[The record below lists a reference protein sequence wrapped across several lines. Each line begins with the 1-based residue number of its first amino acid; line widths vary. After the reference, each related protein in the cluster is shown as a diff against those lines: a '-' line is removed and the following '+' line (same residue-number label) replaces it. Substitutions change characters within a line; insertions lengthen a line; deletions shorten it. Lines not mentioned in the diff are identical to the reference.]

1 VPKGVDF
8 DFWLGPAPDRS
19 FNPTRFHGSWRHFWD
34 YGGGLMTDWGVHLID
49 MALWAKDVT
58 SAPKQIMAY
67 GDNLSFPNY
76 SRETFDTMSVTFPM
90 DDYVINW
97 QHTAGTQNGPYD
109 MLYGMEFIG
118 DHGTIVANRDGW
130 KVNPEFD
137 PIDNSYKTEAKE
149 MEKGREYHDLHSKN
163 FIECIKSR
171 EEPNCPPE
179 IGRNVALYAH
189 MGNIAVRSAAGMLLW
204 DDTKN
209 RFTNNNK
216 ANEFVIPDYR
226 KPWELPKL

>member
-1 VPKGVDF
+1 GWRNNF
-8 DFWLGPAPDRS
+8 DYS
-19 FNPTRFHGSWRHFWD
+19 
-34 YGGGLMTDWGVHLID
+34 GGKLTDWGVHLID
-49 MALWAKDVT
+49 MALWAKDIT
-58 SAPKQIMAY
+58 TAPASVLAY
-67 GDNLSFPNY
+67 GDNLSFPDH
-76 SRETFDTMSVTFPM
+76 SRETYDTMSVTFPM
-90 DDYVINW
+90 KDYVINW

-118 DHGTIVANRDGW
+118 DYGTIVANRSGW

-137 PIDNSYKTEAKE
+137 NDTKSYKTETKE
-149 MEKGREYHDLHSKN
+149 LEKGREYHDLHAKN

-189 MGNIAVRSAAGMLLW
+189 MGNIAVRSGAGLLEW
-204 DDTKN
+204 DDTRK
-209 RFTNNNK
+209 RFNNNED
-216 ANEFVIPDYR
+216 ANNFIIPEYR